1 MCNWKNNII
10 TYFPGGYPQLRH
22 ILDNHPF
29 YLCMFCNYVTEST
42 MQCIFVDHAT
52 ISVKLQSKKQYN
64 QLVVYKGTFN
74 TESWLKSY

>member
-1 MCNWKNNII
+1 
-10 TYFPGGYPQLRH
+10 
-22 ILDNHPF
+22 
-29 YLCMFCNYVTEST
+29 

-74 TESWLKSY
+74 IESWLKSY